1 MELII
6 GNKVILSPILNIL
19 QMLQQELVR
28 YNGKIRE
35 IGQEH
40 NDNIPVTC
48 PCNEHKGGFEKRPS
62 CQIYTRMDN
71 DEIQYGTCHCFACGF
86 KASLPQLIGYC
97 FDEDERFGEEW
108 LLERCVLGFV
118 SDLETGYLPEIQLN
132 KKQKQDYVDESELL
146 NYNYYHT
153 YMWQRKLSKDVVNIF
168 DVGYDPKTN
177 CITFPVRDD
186 KGNLVFITRR
196 SVINKKFFIPENVD
210 KPVYLLY
217 YLKQHNI
224 TTCCVVEAQIDALT
238 LWSYGIPAVATFGQP
253 SKKQMKLLNNS
264 GIRTFVTLFD
274 NDIAGYRFDKRFNE
288 LIRKDVFVYNLHVPN
303 PYKDVNDLTKEQLYT
318 FLQKQ
323 DLNLY
328 FKKV

>member
-1 MELII
+1 MELIVN
-6 GNKVILSPILNIL
+6 NKVILTDIYDILLKLRHELHYTRL
-19 QMLQQELVR
+19 QDIVDT
-28 YNGKIRE
+28 GKYIK
-35 IGQEH
+35 I
-40 NDNIPVTC
+40 TC
-48 PCNEHKGGFEKRPS
+48 PNVHHKGGKECHPS
-62 CQIYTRMDN
+62 CHVVTDCSLPIPV
-71 DEIQYGTCHCFACGF
+71 GTCHCFACGF

-217 YLKQHNI
+217 YLKQQNI

-274 NDIAGYRFDKRFNE
+274 NDIAGYRFDKKFNE
-288 LIRKDVFVYNLHVPN
+288 LIRKDVFVFNLHVPS

-318 FLQKQ
+318 FLQQ
-323 DLNLY
+323 QNLNLY